1 MSDAVEDNL
10 NEVSAV
16 LSGDFFTERP
26 AEESDPFYVKAEELS
41 KYRGFSPNFKRK
53 NTRLIQKFQQGA
65 DGQARSKKYEQEIL
79 MGYDILDVITPP
91 YNLDYLAKIYEVSS
105 PHFAACNA
113 KAANIV
119 GLGYDFS
126 HTRATKEK
134 IADLSDTP
142 ESLQRFRAKLERM
155 REDLYD
161 LLESMNQED
170 TFTETLTKVYLDFE
184 ATGNG
189 YIEVGRKV
197 NGEIGFV
204 GHIPA
209 TSMRVRKDRDGFVQV
224 IGNKVVFFRNFQDK
238 ATPNPIGDDERPN
251 EVIHIKKYTPTN
263 GYYGVP
269 DIIPAK
275 TALAG
280 DEFASRFNLDY
291 FEHKA
296 VPRYI
301 ITVKGATLSRE
312 AERKLLE
319 FFQTNLKGK
328 NHRSIYIPLPADD
341 DGNKVEFKMEAVEAD
356 VQDSS
361 FNKYRQQN
369 RDEILIAHRTP
380 ISKLGLPEGVS
391 LAAAKDADKTFK
403 EQVARPAQRNLEKK
417 LNRLIAEFT
426 DAFVLKFNELT
437 LTDEDTQS
445 KIDER
450 YLRMK
455 TIVPNEVRAR
465 LGMPGMPGGDQPVV
479 LTGQQAADQTARG
492 TGNRRRDQERT
503 ANATDSNGEARN
515 PQGDGRV
522 AP

>member
-1 MSDAVEDNL
+1 MNVAEDN
-10 NEVSAV
+10 EVYVVA
-16 LSGDFFTERP
+16 SGDIFGAAPVETTTDQFS
-26 AEESDPFYVKAEELS
+26 AKAEDIS

-53 NTRLIQKFQQGA
+53 NTRLLQKFQQGS
-65 DGQARSKKYEQEIL
+65 DGEAKSKKYEQEIL

-119 GLGYDFS
+119 GLGYDFI
-126 HTRATKEK
+126 HTRATKER
-134 IADLSDTP
+134 LSDLENQP
-142 ESLQRFRAKLERM
+142 ESLVRFRKKLERM
-155 REDLYD
+155 KEDLYD
-161 LLESMNQED
+161 LLEDMNEED
-170 TFTETLTKVYLDFE
+170 TFTETLMKVYIDYE
-184 ATGNG
+184 STGNG
-189 YIEVGRKV
+189 YIEVGRKT
-197 NGEIGFV
+197 NGQIGFL

-224 IGNKVVFFRNFQDK
+224 IGNKVVFFRNFQDQK
-238 ATPNPIGDDERPN
+238 TENPIGDDSRPN

-280 DEFASRFNLDY
+280 DEFAARFNLDY
-291 FEHKA
+291 FENKA

-312 AERKLLE
+312 AEHKLLE
-319 FFQTNLKGK
+319 FFQTNLRGK

-341 DGNKVEFKMEAVEAD
+341 EANKVEFKMEAVEAG

-361 FNKYRQQN
+361 FNKYRQTN

-380 ISKLGLPEGVS
+380 ISKLGLPEGIS

-403 EQVARPAQRNLEKK
+403 EQVARPAQKNLEKK
-417 LNRLIAEFT
+417 LNRLISEFT
-426 DAFVLKFNELT
+426 DAFTLKFNELT

-465 LGMPGMPGGDQPVV
+465 LGLPGLLTGDQPVQ
-479 LTGQQAADQTARG
+479 LTGQQASDQNARA
-492 TGNRRRDQERT
+492 TGNRRRDQERS

-515 PQGDGRV
+515 PQGEGRV
-522 AP
+522 TP